1 MMPAWEGRGLET
13 WPCPGRQ
20 PGRDGPRSKVRVLGL
35 QQSEH
40 QEGASRGQRRK
51 NKQTGQGGRGR
62 HFRRPRQAASGQ
74 DTPTSFPALTA
85 LLATSMPSPERG
97 QAPLYS
103 HAWLKGVNDLKARRP
118 LATDQKEE
126 WEALG
131 RQTRLKTLM
140 AGGPAWGGPA
150 RRFGCVLNG
159 WRQKAPSPSSN
170 ERASCPGP
178 WLLTPQFDKKKKLF

>member
-1 MMPAWEGRGLET
+1 M
-13 WPCPGRQ
+13 
-20 PGRDGPRSKVRVLGL
+20 
-35 QQSEH
+35 
-40 QEGASRGQRRK
+40 
-51 NKQTGQGGRGR
+51 
-62 HFRRPRQAASGQ
+62 
-74 DTPTSFPALTA
+74 SFPALTA

-140 AGGPAWGGPA
+140 AGVPPGE
-150 RRFGCVLNG
+150 VLLAG
-159 WRQKAPSPSSN
+159 LV
-170 ERASCPGP
+170 AS
-178 WLLTPQFDKKKKLF
+178 